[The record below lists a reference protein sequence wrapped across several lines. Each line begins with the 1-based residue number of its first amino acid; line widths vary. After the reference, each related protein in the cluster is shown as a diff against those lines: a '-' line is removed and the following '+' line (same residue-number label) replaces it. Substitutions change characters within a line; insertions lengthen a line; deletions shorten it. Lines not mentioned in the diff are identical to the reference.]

1 MRISGLTL
9 LLATAALHGSP
20 LRAQGVLDVLDGE
33 TLYEGGSLLT
43 FGYQYGRADAL
54 RHGRHRIDD
63 AFAAHETANRWTLG
77 YQYGLRNTLQL
88 GIALPYTAHAR
99 DGAAGDLE
107 TDGLGD
113 LQLLAKWRV
122 YRYDAPSKAL
132 NLAVLGELSLPTGDD
147 DARSNGL
154 LLEPEL
160 QSGSGGIDP
169 ALGFGLTHE
178 PGRWRFNLAALY
190 RWRTD
195 GDGDHAHLGDD
206 LTVELAAGN
215 RFWLEPYPGPF
226 MRFDLVTRYYR
237 EQTATLQGPLR
248 DSGGE
253 RATVG
258 FTLAFRP
265 RPELDFQL
273 GAAVPFWQD
282 VHGTQ
287 FGEDWSLDFTIGYR
301 F

>member
-1 MRISGLTL
+1 LRRNRAPLAATAL
-9 LLATAALHGSP
+9 LLLSP

-33 TLYEGGSLLT
+33 TLYDGGSLLT
-43 FGYQYGRADAL
+43 FGYEFERGDSMRS
-54 RHGRHRIDD
+54 GRHRVFDP
-63 AFAAHETANRWTLG
+63 FAAHESTWRTTMAF
-77 YQYGLRNTLQL
+77 QYGLRNTLQL
-88 GIALPYTAHAR
+88 GVALPYVAHERAST
-99 DGAAGDLE
+99 AGDVD
-107 TDGLGD
+107 TDGIGD

-122 YRYDAPSKAL
+122 YRWDAPAQAL

-147 DARSNGL
+147 DAQQNGVR
-154 LLEPEL
+154 LEPEL
-160 QSGSGGIDP
+160 QTGSGGIDP

-178 PGRWRFNLAALY
+178 PGRWRFNMAALY

-195 GDGDHAHLGDD
+195 TDGDHAHLGDE
-206 LTVELAAGN
+206 LVVELAAGN

-226 MRFDLVTRYYR
+226 MRFDLLTRYYQ
-237 EQTATLQGPLR
+237 EQTATLQGPLP
-248 DSGGE
+248 DSGSE
-253 RATVG
+253 RATIG

-273 GAAVPFWQD
+273 GGEVPYWQD

-287 FGEDWSLDFTIGYR
+287 LGEDWSVHFDIGYR